1 MTASATVQ
9 RAIDVPGI
17 NALPPMV
24 RNASAIANA
33 PANNGES
40 IENDTTAQSESP
52 EIHDI
57 SEGQVTELVRVS
69 RDLRPNSDLSSD
81 EVEHVFKEVDAA
93 FAEGLQEM
101 TNAVFMEIVLQTYTF
116 EEVILEAAKEAGM
129 QPEEASRGDN
139 RGSTLRTDSERSSQ
153 QQHQPTQQQ
162 QQQQFLSPNDA
173 AFLDKPAWS
182 VLTFPSGRKSKVPYT
197 SIMTVK
203 VSVPSQVRWPRSN
216 FPQQQLLFTVFS
228 IDVDAG
234 DGFLQA
240 AERRFNVSLY
250 VDDS

>member
-1 MTASATVQ
+1 LEVIHRTTASATVQ

-40 IENDTTAQSESP
+40 TENDTTAQSESP

-81 EVEHVFKEVDAA
+81 EVEDVFKEVDAA
-93 FAEGLQEM
+93 FTEGLQEM
-101 TNAVFMEIVLQTYTF
+101 TNAVFMEVVLQTYIF
-116 EEVILEAAKEAGM
+116 EEVILEAAKEARM
-129 QPEEASRGDN
+129 QPEEASRGDH

-162 QQQQFLSPNDA
+162 QQQFLSPNDA
-173 AFLDKPAWS
+173 AFLDKPTWS

-203 VSVPSQVRWPRSN
+203 LSVPSQVR
-216 FPQQQLLFTVFS
+216 
-228 IDVDAG
+228 
-234 DGFLQA
+234 
-240 AERRFNVSLY
+240 
-250 VDDS
+250 